1 MTGSAHVNYTMAG
14 LLAVGGVAG
23 FAKAKSVPSLVAGLA
38 VGSLFALSAFAAPFS
53 GNLESPH

>member
-1 MTGSAHVNYTMAG
+1 MAG

-38 VGSLFALSAFAAPFS
+38 VGSLFAFSAFAAPF
-53 GNLESPH
+53 